1 MSVNIIKPNK
11 QRILDIVSTLTSQV
25 PVENLLFSSNYRAEI
40 GVFSV
45 GKQWPSFMQTM
56 QWDANL
62 RKGSRHLLPPT
73 FKTMS
78 ATFSCPKLPFNIAVF
93 YCSAQTNPNKSNRT
107 KVHQNLDL
115 ICRSNKQTNNF
126 KSIRCEAQI
135 YQTNN
140 FTLIYQ

>member
-1 MSVNIIKPNK
+1 MFQCQRYKPLRIRKEGYPSSTHLNKINFHGIKPNK
-11 QRILDIVSTLTSQV
+11 QSILDIVSTLTTSQV

-107 KVHQNLDL
+107 KVHQT
-115 ICRSNKQTNNF
+115 QT
-126 KSIRCEAQI
+126 
-135 YQTNN
+135 
-140 FTLIYQ
+140 